1 MITNPLLEEKYRVQ
15 RELAEEAGDDVRKYM
30 ENIQRIVAEA
40 EEEYDVEFEYLD
52 SDPKEAVK
60 AEGS

>member
-15 RELAEEAGDDVRKYM
+15 RELTEEAGNDLRKYM

-40 EEEYDVEFEYLD
+40 EEEYGVEFEYF
-52 SDPKEAVK
+52 DPEKDQAVK
-60 AEGS
+60 SVSS

>member
-15 RELAEEAGDDVRKYM
+15 RELTEEAGNDVRKYM

-40 EEEYDVEFEYLD
+40 EAEYGVEFKYLD
-52 SDPKEAVK
+52 PEKDQAAKPVS
-60 AEGS
+60 S

>member
-15 RELAEEAGDDVRKYM
+15 RELTEEAGSDVRKYM

-40 EEEYDVEFEYLD
+40 EAEYGVEFKYV
-52 SDPKEAVK
+52 DPESVAHGDLGKN
-60 AEGS
+60 

>member
-15 RELAEEAGDDVRKYM
+15 RELTEEAGNDVRKYM

-40 EEEYDVEFEYLD
+40 EAEYGVEFKYLD
-52 SDPKEAVK
+52 TENDRAMKSV
-60 AEGS
+60 SS